1 MQLPLQISFHN
12 VPHSAAVED
21 QIRQY
26 AARLDEFGGRIMS
39 CRVVVDK
46 PHRHHRD
53 GNLYHVRID
62 ITVPG
67 EEIVINRE
75 PRQHIAHRD
84 LETALGDA
92 FDQAVRRVQDFVRRQ
107 RHDTKFHHPTLHAR
121 IARLFPRSG
130 YGFLKAP
137 DEREVYFHRDSLL
150 GADFKQLEVGTEVT
164 FDEEMGEKG
173 PQATTVHVVGRHHHL

>member
-12 VPHSAAVED
+12 MPHSAPVED
-21 QIRQY
+21 QIREY
-26 AARLDEFGGRIMS
+26 AARLDEFCGHIMS
-39 CRVVVDK
+39 CRVVIDK

-62 ITVPG
+62 ITAPG

-75 PRQHIAHRD
+75 PRQHLAYCD
-84 LETALGDA
+84 LETAIGDA
-92 FDQAVRRVQDFVRRQ
+92 FDQAVRRVQDYVRRQ
-107 RHDTKFHHPTLHAR
+107 RRDTKVHHPTSHAR

-130 YGFLKAP
+130 YGFLKTP
-137 DEREVYFHRDSLL
+137 DDREVYFHQDSLL
-150 GADFKQLEVGTEVT
+150 GAEFKRLKVGTEVT